1 MSEFTICV
9 PYRQTPLGVSF
20 LSYAASLAELL
31 SSEHLH
37 VYAAGVQG
45 ADPSACQLSL
55 IEQQR
60 ILEATCDAT
69 DLSRNRVIV
78 AGGQYPDGAI
88 VVDSSP
94 VSGRNAFH
102 CLNPGHETAVNRL
115 GRKGPILIPFG
126 NKDTGIRAARFG
138 ICLAEKLGVSVLFYH
153 TTWMDR
159 SVESGSAEDHMCF
172 AAQEVF
178 AAVKQLAVNSSVPFD
193 CLIEAADDVAQGIA
207 RCAILKH
214 SLKAGATA
222 YDGEPV
228 RPCLIVMARGWNV
241 GIGSY
246 VKQVMDLSATP
257 CLAVASEAES
267 VEDGEQL

>member
-9 PYRQTPLGVSF
+9 PYRQTPSGLSF

-37 VYAAGVQG
+37 VYAAGAQG
-45 ADPSACQLSL
+45 FDPSSCQLSA
-55 IEQQR
+55 IEQER
-60 ILEATCDAT
+60 IREAAGDAT
-69 DLSRNRVIV
+69 GLRRNRIIV
-78 AGGQYPDGAI
+78 TGGQYPDGAI

-102 CLNPGHETAVNRL
+102 WLNPGHETGVNRL

-138 ICLAEKLGVSVLFYH
+138 VCLAEKLGVSVLFYH
-153 TTWMDR
+153 TTWIDR
-159 SVESGSAEDHMCF
+159 SVDSGLAEDHMCF
-172 AAQEVF
+172 AAQGVF
-178 AAVKQLAVNSSVPFD
+178 AAVKQLAIDSAVPFD
-193 CLIEAADDVAQGIA
+193 CVIEAADDVAQGIA
-207 RCAILKH
+207 RSAILKH
-214 SLKAGATA
+214 SLTAGAAA
-222 YDGEPV
+222 YDGGPV

-257 CLAVASEAES
+257 CLVVASDPES
-267 VEDGEQL
+267 VEDGEQS